1 MSDII
6 VRSSSE
12 FPLFHHATAAVADS
26 LSPTSRQVY
35 DCTFRAW

>member
-12 FPLFHHATAAVADS
+12 LSSQFPLFHRAAAAVVDS
-26 LSPTSRQVY
+26 LSPS
-35 DCTFRAW
+35 